1 MYLQGCKFSGW
12 GSYSKGKLQHATRK
26 VSFIGTQCQV
36 RSEEFGFPSHALPSL
51 KPFLGRF
58 EAGAAPHLWLLS
70 MSFAGFCDSAFRE
83 RDKQGPHLA

>member
-1 MYLQGCKFSGW
+1 MAHGKYL
-12 GSYSKGKLQHATRK
+12 
-26 VSFIGTQCQV
+26 FIGTQCQV

-70 MSFAGFCDSAFRE
+70 TSFAGFCDSAFRE
-83 RDKQGPHLA
+83 LVGDKQGPHLA